1 MAFYYSCFNK
11 KISIKLYEKT
21 GGMLDFWL
29 KRFCPNI
36 IKIQDLS
43 RLKIN
48 LEIIVVKSEKTNY
61 SIKNNKIFLFGNIRN
76 NISYLAKFVTQCF
89 QKLLIEENILIIPA
103 SCVAKE
109 NSALLVIG
117 DFWQGKT
124 SSALNISSKYKYN
137 LISDNYVAIK
147 DGYIIGA
154 TSFISVRK
162 EDIKDKNNSIFSIND
177 RYFYNN
183 KYCYNSKL
191 KIIGFMLPYI
201 NKEDNNIHYISK
213 EESYWYLYQKFSR
226 LLCGETILFDGKL
239 PSPIFLSKSNSK
251 KILKIVDDLLI
262 NNNIKYVSGPMNI
275 IISEGNKILCKG
287 DNTNEQGF

>member
-1 MAFYYSCFNK
+1 MTFYYSCFNK
-11 KISIKLYEKT
+11 KISIKLYEKVDD
-21 GGMLDFWL
+21 MLDFWL
-29 KRFCPNI
+29 KRFCPSI
-36 IKIQDLS
+36 IKIQDS
-43 RLKIN
+43 AQLKFD
-48 LEIIVVKSEKTNY
+48 LEITVIKSEKTDY
-61 SIKNNKIFLFGNIRN
+61 SIKNNKIFLFGNIRD
-76 NISYLAKFVTQCF
+76 NISYIAKFVTQSF

-103 SCVAKE
+103 SCVSKG
-109 NSALLVIG
+109 NRALLVIG

-147 DGYIIGA
+147 DGYIVGA
-154 TSFISVRK
+154 TSFISVRM

-183 KYCYNSKL
+183 KYCYNSNL

-201 NKEDNNIHYISK
+201 NKGDNNIHYISK

-239 PSPIFLSKSNSK
+239 PSPIFLNKGNSK
-251 KILKIVDDLLI
+251 KILKIVDELLI
-262 NNNIKYVSGPMNI
+262 NNSIKYVSAPMDI
-275 IISEGNKILCKG
+275 IIKEGNKILCKG
-287 DNTNEQGF
+287 DGINE

>member
-1 MAFYYSCFNK
+1 MTFYYSCFNK
-11 KISIKLYEKT
+11 KILIKLYKKL

-29 KRFCPNI
+29 KRFCPSI
-36 IKIQDLS
+36 IKIQDS
-43 RLKIN
+43 AQLKID
-48 LEIIVVKSEKTNY
+48 LEIIVIKSEKMNY
-61 SIKNNKIFLFGNIRN
+61 IIKNNKIFLFGNIKD
-76 NISYLAKFVTQCF
+76 NISYIAKFVTQCF

-103 SCVAKE
+103 SCVAKG
-109 NSALLVIG
+109 NKALLVIG

-124 SSALNISSKYKYN
+124 STALNISSKYKYS

-162 EDIKDKNNSIFSIND
+162 EEIEDKDNVIFSIND

-183 KYCYNSKL
+183 KYCYNNIL

-201 NKEDNNIHYISK
+201 NKGNNNIHYISK

-239 PSPIFLSKSNSK
+239 PSPIFLNKSNSK
-251 KILKIVDDLLI
+251 KILKIVNELLV
-262 NNNIKYVSGPMNI
+262 NNRIKYVSAPMDI
-275 IISEGNKILCKG
+275 IINEGNKILCEG
-287 DNTNEQGF
+287 DDNNE

>member
-1 MAFYYSCFNK
+1 MTFYYSCFNK

-21 GGMLDFWL
+21 DGMLDFWL
-29 KRFCPNI
+29 KRFCPSI
-36 IKIQDLS
+36 IKIPDSTQ
-43 RLKIN
+43 LKID
-48 LEIIVVKSEKTNY
+48 LEIIVTKSEKTNY
-61 SIKNNKIFLFGNIRN
+61 SIRKNKIFLFGNIRN

-109 NSALLVIG
+109 NNALLVIG

-137 LISDNYVAIK
+137 LISDNYAAIK

-183 KYCYNSKL
+183 KYCYNSNL

-201 NKEDNNIHYISK
+201 NKGDNNIHYISK

-251 KILKIVDDLLI
+251 KILKIVDELLI
-262 NNNIKYVSGPMNI
+262 KNSIKYVSAPMDI
-275 IISEGNKILCKG
+275 IINEGNKILCKG
-287 DNTNEQGF
+287 DDTNE

>member
-1 MAFYYSCFNK
+1 MVFYYSCFNK
-11 KISIKLYEKT
+11 KISVKLHEKEEA
-21 GGMLDFWL
+21 MLDFWL
-29 KRFCPNI
+29 KRFCPSI
-36 IKIQDLS
+36 IKIQDLAQ
-43 RLKIN
+43 LKFD
-48 LEIIVVKSEKTNY
+48 LEIIVIKSEKTNY
-61 SIKNNKIFLFGNIRN
+61 NIKNNKIFLFGNIRDN
-76 NISYLAKFVTQCF
+76 VSYIAKFVTQCF

-109 NSALLVIG
+109 NTALLVIG

-147 DGYIIGA
+147 DGYVIGA

-162 EDIKDKNNSIFSIND
+162 EDIKDKNSSIFNIND

-183 KYCYNSKL
+183 KHCHNSNL

-201 NKEDNNIHYISK
+201 NKGDNNIHYISN

-239 PSPIFLSKSNSK
+239 PSPIFLNKCNSK
-251 KILKIVDDLLI
+251 KILKIVDELLI
-262 NNNIKYVSGPMNI
+262 NNSIKYVSAPMNI
-275 IISEGNKILCKG
+275 IINEGNKMLCKG
-287 DNTNEQGF
+287 DDTNE

>member
-1 MAFYYSCFNK
+1 MVFYYSCFNK
-11 KISIKLYEKT
+11 KISIKLYKKEET
-21 GGMLDFWL
+21 MLDFWL
-29 KRFCPNI
+29 KRFCPSI
-36 IKIQDLS
+36 IKIQDLTQ
-43 RLKIN
+43 LKFD
-48 LEIIVVKSEKTNY
+48 LEIVVIKAKKTNY
-61 SIKNNKIFLFGNIRN
+61 SIKNNKIFLFGSIRD
-76 NISYLAKFVTQCF
+76 NISYIAKFITQCF
-89 QKLLIEENILIIPA
+89 QKLLIEENILIVPA

-109 NSALLVIG
+109 NTALLVIG

-124 SSALNISSKYKYN
+124 SSALNISFKYKYN

-147 DGYIIGA
+147 DGYVIGA

-162 EDIKDKNNSIFSIND
+162 EDIKNKDNSIFSIND

-183 KYCYNSKL
+183 KCCYDNNL

-239 PSPIFLSKSNSK
+239 PSPIFLNKSNAK
-251 KILKIVDDLLI
+251 KILKVVDELLI
-262 NNNIKYVSGPMNI
+262 NNSIKYVSASMDI
-275 IISEGNKILCKG
+275 IISEGNKMLCKE
-287 DNTNEQGF
+287 DDTNE